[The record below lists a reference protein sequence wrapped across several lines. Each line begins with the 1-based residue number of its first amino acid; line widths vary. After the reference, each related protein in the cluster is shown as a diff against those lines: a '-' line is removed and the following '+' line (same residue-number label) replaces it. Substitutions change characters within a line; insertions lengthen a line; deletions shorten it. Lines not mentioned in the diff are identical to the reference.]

1 MLSAEKFQTEFN
13 RKLYLYFFERI
24 KNNLDPLSSV
34 SGDFTQEETAKIYH
48 IANSDYARMANEKT
62 AEENIKV
69 INDEYSKL
77 KVADA
82 ANASMDDIAEELR
95 RLKDS
100 RK

>member
-1 MLSAEKFQTEFN
+1 
-13 RKLYLYFFERI
+13 
-24 KNNLDPLSSV
+24 
-34 SGDFTQEETAKIYH
+34 
-48 IANSDYARMANEKT
+48 MANEKT

-82 ANASMDDIAEELR
+82 ANASMDDIAEELK